1 MSRLI
6 ATRPIID
13 VNSTPQAE
21 IALVYFQGNPKHWSE
36 FILVDIDRSIS
47 GTLLLV
53 FECRFRS
60 PAPGK
65 HRITFCDITL
75 ALDTPNKPNPLF
87 IAIPPAI
94 EAPPREEIE
103 VTKTKSLRVTGGVGI
118 SYFASLRA
126 HFSRSSTERYSVIE
140 RETQDVVRRGRNTLE
155 LIFNENRKLKNGLNG
170 ERRVS
175 IRVENIEGLS
185 CIRGTFDASFRYTAA
200 HPLGFVKSYLE
211 NVTTTFTIAL

>member
-1 MSRLI
+1 M
-6 ATRPIID
+6 
-13 VNSTPQAE
+13 
-21 IALVYFQGNPKHWSE
+21 
-36 FILVDIDRSIS
+36 DRSIS
-47 GTLLLV
+47 GTLILV

-60 PAPGK
+60 PRPGK
-65 HRITFCDITL
+65 HRITLCDITL
-75 ALDTPNKPNPLF
+75 ALDTPNRTNPLF

-126 HFSRSSTERYSVIE
+126 HFSRNSTERYSVIE

-175 IRVENIEGLS
+175 IRVENIEGVS